1 MRFSL
6 ILVDNSTAVIG
17 TMIVDMDRMDGR
29 IRSTASEHW
38 KHWRHWKHWK
48 LSCNCK
54 RTSLITMV
62 IIVMVIRSQDT

>member
-38 KHWRHWKHWK
+38 KHWKHLK

-62 IIVMVIRSQDT
+62 TIVMVIRSQDT